1 MRRPARLRGRADT
14 TLSAAVRPE
23 NARTSAA
30 VMGALAAVLIV
41 LQLVNTVTGYA
52 LNHSLGLIS
61 RQLGGL
67 DGILFAPLL
76 HGGWG
81 HLFGNLTM
89 LILLGAL
96 LFVAGLREFL
106 VTTALVWVVGGLGVW
121 LLGPSNTVTVGSSIL
136 VFGWLAYL
144 IARGLFTRNVWQLLI
159 GAVLALLYW
168 GVLWSGIVSTAWAD
182 VVGTTGIS
190 WQGHLMGAVGGVLA
204 AVVLGRR
211 VQRRLDSRR
220 RWSGPVI

>member
-1 MRRPARLRGRADT
+1 MSRATRRGRADT
-14 TLSAAVRPE
+14 SLSAAVRPE
-23 NARTSAA
+23 NIRTSALVVGGLTV
-30 VMGALAAVLIV
+30 VMLV
-41 LQLVNTVTGYA
+41 LQVVNTVTDYA
-52 LNHSLGLIS
+52 LNHSLGIIS

-67 DGILFAPLL
+67 DGVLFAPLL

-81 HLFGNLTM
+81 HLVGNLTM
-89 LILLGAL
+89 LVLLGVL

-121 LLGPSNTVTVGSSIL
+121 LLGPGNTVTIGSSIL

-182 VVGTTGIS
+182 VFGTTGIS
-190 WQGHLMGAVGGVLA
+190 WQGHLMGALGGVLA
-204 AVVLGRR
+204 AVILGRR
-211 VQRRLDSRR
+211 VQRRIDARR